1 MTDTPDTDA
10 TDTTA
15 SDAAA
20 PARPLLRIVGGNPSD
35 TDVAVLVAV
44 LAGAGGSEDS
54 GPPPARDL
62 WGTPTD
68 RLRPAWPTAPT
79 AFLNLTFGH

>member
-10 TDTTA
+10 TA
-15 SDAAA
+15 SDAAT
-20 PARPLLRIVGGNPSD
+20 PARPLLRIVGGNPTD

-44 LAGAGGSEDS
+44 LAGAGGSDDS

-68 RLRPAWPTAPT
+68 RLRPAWPLAPN
-79 AFLNLTFGH
+79 AFPNLTFGY